1 MRDLILEVKAEAEAE
16 AEVKRIEADAEA
28 YKVETEKTAV
38 TDMIDALYEKYQSS
52 LSYEQCAEIVL
63 QTIFYEKWDGK
74 LPEVLTS
81 DSLSSL
87 IGSLIG
93 E

>member
-1 MRDLILEVKAEAEAE
+1 
-16 AEVKRIEADAEA
+16 
-28 YKVETEKTAV
+28 
-38 TDMIDALYEKYQSS
+38 MIDGVYEKYSDK

-63 QTIFYEKWDGK
+63 QTIFYENWDGK
-74 LPEVLTS
+74 LPGVLTS